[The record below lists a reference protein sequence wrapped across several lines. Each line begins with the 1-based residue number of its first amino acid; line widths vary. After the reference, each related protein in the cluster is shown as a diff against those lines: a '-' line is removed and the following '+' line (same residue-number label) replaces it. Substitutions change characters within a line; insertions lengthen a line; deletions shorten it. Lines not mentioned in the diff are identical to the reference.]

1 VGGRIVAQNFNKSL
15 RGSAM
20 QKSIITL
27 STLVLALVFFVGS
40 AMAGASAKFAA
51 AWSNT
56 AKLESVVTVSGD
68 ADDVV
73 TQSKNGWT
81 IATIKVPQDKE
92 LLVGLSAEIGLVTD
106 TSVKGRNGG
115 SAKAEAGAQAYVNI
129 YAVPTGYDG
138 EFPVPASAVHALPYQ
153 VMLTERIQALSATL
167 GGVIQSCEDTTG
179 GLYYPAEGAPIAPGE
194 PGYVDT
200 PDGVINIALEC
211 LVTDEEIGLM
221 LDTTAAHHFNFI
233 LPNMD
238 AGEYDIVAIFST
250 GARAEI
256 DICDDATDWCLA
268 MFDADGEA
276 SASATASAIINKY
289 VMTVQQVRAVNS
301 DLFTEDTIIEIV
313 PEP

>member
-1 VGGRIVAQNFNKSL
+1 MK
-15 RGSAM
+15 
-20 QKSIITL
+20 KSIITL

-40 AMAGASAKFAA
+40 AMAGPSAKFAA

-56 AKLESVVTVSGD
+56 PKLESVVTVSGD

-81 IATIKVPQDKE
+81 IATIKVPQGKE

-106 TSVKGRNGG
+106 TSIRGKNGG
-115 SAKAEAGAQAYVNI
+115 SAKSEADAEAFVNI

-138 EFPVPASAVHALPYQ
+138 EFPVVGEHALPGK
-153 VMLTERIQALSATL
+153 VMLSKRVQTLNATL
-167 GGVIQSCEDTTG
+167 AGVIQSCEDTTG
-179 GLYYPAEGAPIAPGE
+179 GLYYPPEGGDPIAPGE

-200 PDGVINIALEC
+200 PDGVIDIVLEC
-211 LVTDEEIGLM
+211 VVNDEEIGLI

-233 LPNMD
+233 LPNMN

-256 DICDDATDWCLA
+256 DICDDATDWCLDL
-268 MFDADGEA
+268 FDADGEA

-301 DLFTEDTIIEIV
+301 DLFTEDAIIEII
-313 PEP
+313 EP

>member
-1 VGGRIVAQNFNKSL
+1 MK
-15 RGSAM
+15 
-20 QKSIITL
+20 KSIITG
-27 STLVLALVFFVGS
+27 STLVLALAFFVGS
-40 AMAGASAKFAA
+40 AMAGPAAKFAA

-56 AKLESVVTVSGD
+56 PKLESVVTVSGD

-106 TSVKGRNGG
+106 TSVRGKNGG
-115 SAKAEAGAQAYVNI
+115 SAKAEADAEAFVNI
-129 YAVPTGYDG
+129 YAVPTGYEGGPIVG
-138 EFPVPASAVHALPYQ
+138 ERALPGQ
-153 VMLTERIQALSATL
+153 VMLSKRIQTLSATL

-179 GLYYPAEGAPIAPGE
+179 GEDVNGLLPGDEGYI
-194 PGYVDT
+194 DT
-200 PDGVINIALEC
+200 PDGVIDIALEC
-211 LVTDEEIGLM
+211 LVTDEEIGLA

-233 LPNMD
+233 LPNMN

-256 DICDDATDWCLA
+256 DICDDETDWCLA

-301 DLFTEDTIIEIV
+301 DLFTEDAIIEII
-313 PEP
+313 EP

>member
-1 VGGRIVAQNFNKSL
+1 MMK
-15 RGSAM
+15 
-20 QKSIITL
+20 KSIITG
-27 STLVLALVFFVGS
+27 STLVLALAFFVGS
-40 AMAGASAKFAA
+40 AMAGPAAKFAA

-56 AKLESVVTVSGD
+56 PKLESVVTVSGD

-106 TSVKGRNGG
+106 TSVRGKNGG
-115 SAKAEAGAQAYVNI
+115 SAKAEADAEAFVNI
-129 YAVPTGYDG
+129 YAVPTGYEGGPIVG
-138 EFPVPASAVHALPYQ
+138 ERALPGQ
-153 VMLTERIQALSATL
+153 VMLSKRIQTLSATL

-179 GLYYPAEGAPIAPGE
+179 GEDVNGLLPGDEGYI
-194 PGYVDT
+194 DT
-200 PDGVINIALEC
+200 PDGVIDIALEC
-211 LVTDEEIGLM
+211 LVTDEEIGLA

-233 LPNMD
+233 LPNMN

-250 GARAEI
+250 GARTEI
-256 DICDDATDWCLA
+256 DICDDATDWCLDL
-268 MFDADGEA
+268 FDADGEA

-301 DLFTEDTIIEIV
+301 DLFTEDAIIEII
-313 PEP
+313 EP